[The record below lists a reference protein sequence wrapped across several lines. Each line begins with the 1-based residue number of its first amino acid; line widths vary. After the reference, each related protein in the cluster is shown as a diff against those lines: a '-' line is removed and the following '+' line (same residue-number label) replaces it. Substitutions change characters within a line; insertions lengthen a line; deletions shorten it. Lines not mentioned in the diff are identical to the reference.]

1 MPANR
6 VIASKRVISDEQV
19 CNMQGGRFEMGWV
32 DIAIRFVGFRLSCS
46 MRNVTRRCWRADFS
60 GHALNNTAASST
72 TTPAT
77 AITINEELRSLI
89 DPLAEI
95 EYAALERS
103 LRLEGCRDALVLWN
117 DILIDGHNRY
127 AICRKLDIPFKTI
140 QNTTFNSIED
150 VQLWVIENNLARR
163 SVSDFQRGV
172 LALRKKE
179 IVAVR
184 MAQRA
189 GEPDKADA
197 AGDAQ
202 EDAGPPWS
210 TREDVA
216 KAARVSSN
224 TISQIE
230 RIQRAAT
237 PQLVEAVRTGTISIN
252 AAANVASLPEDQQ
265 RAAVAGGRK
274 ELQQAAKQVRDQKS
288 AARPKREVLADADVE
303 AAGDDLAKLRAQI
316 GALKDRV
323 ASLTTE
329 NTVLKQRIGRLDG
342 SITD

>member
-1 MPANR
+1 M
-6 VIASKRVISDEQV
+6 
-19 CNMQGGRFEMGWV
+19 
-32 DIAIRFVGFRLSCS
+32 
-46 MRNVTRRCWRADFS
+46 
-60 GHALNNTAASST
+60 NTT
-72 TTPAT
+72 
-77 AITINEELRSLI
+77 ITINEELRSLI
-89 DPLAEI
+89 DPLADI

-127 AICRKLDIPFKTI
+127 AICRKLDIPFKTV
-140 QNTTFNSIED
+140 QNTSFSSIED

-163 SVSDFQRGV
+163 SVSDYQRGV
-172 LALRKKE
+172 LALRKKD
-179 IVAVR
+179 IVAAR
-184 MAQRA
+184 SAQRA
-189 GEPDKADA
+189 GAVDKRADKPA
-197 AGDAQ
+197 DDDA
-202 EDAGPPWS
+202 EGPPWN

-237 PQLVEAVRTGTISIN
+237 PQLVEAVRAGTISIN
-252 AAANVASLPEDQQ
+252 AAANVASLPEEQQ

-274 ELQQAAKQVRDQKS
+274 ELQQAAKQVREQK
-288 AARPKREVLADADVE
+288 AAGRPKRDVLADADVE

-342 SITD
+342 TLTE

>member
-1 MPANR
+1 
-6 VIASKRVISDEQV
+6 
-19 CNMQGGRFEMGWV
+19 
-32 DIAIRFVGFRLSCS
+32 
-46 MRNVTRRCWRADFS
+46 
-60 GHALNNTAASST
+60 LNT
-72 TTPAT
+72 T
-77 AITINEELRSLI
+77 ITINEELRSLI

-127 AICRKLDIPFKTI
+127 AICQKLNIPFKTV
-140 QNTTFNSIED
+140 QNTSFSSIED

-163 SVSDFQRGV
+163 SVSDYQRGV
-172 LALRKKE
+172 LALRKKD
-179 IVAVR
+179 IVAAR
-184 MAQRA
+184 SAQRA
-189 GEPDKADA
+189 GEPDKTEPADDA
-197 AGDAQ
+197 AGL
-202 EDAGPPWS
+202 PWS

-237 PQLVEAVRTGTISIN
+237 PQLVDAVRAGTISIN
-252 AAANVASLPEDQQ
+252 AAANVASLPEEQQ

-274 ELQQAAKQVRDQKS
+274 ELQQAAKQVREQK
-288 AARPKREVLADADVE
+288 AAGRPKREVLADADVE
-303 AAGDDLAKLRAQI
+303 DAGDDLAKLRAQI

-342 SITD
+342 SLTD

>member
-1 MPANR
+1 M
-6 VIASKRVISDEQV
+6 
-19 CNMQGGRFEMGWV
+19 
-32 DIAIRFVGFRLSCS
+32 
-46 MRNVTRRCWRADFS
+46 
-60 GHALNNTAASST
+60 NTAN
-72 TTPAT
+72 
-77 AITINEELRSLI
+77 ITINEELRSLI
-89 DPLAEI
+89 DPLADI

-127 AICRKLDIPFKTI
+127 AICRKLAIPFKTV
-140 QNTTFNSIED
+140 QNTTFSSIED

-172 LALRKKE
+172 LALRKKD
-179 IVAVR
+179 IVAAR
-184 MAQRA
+184 SAQRA
-189 GEPDKADA
+189 GEPDKGGEA
-197 AGDAQ
+197 A
-202 EDAGPPWS
+202 EESSPPWN
-210 TREDVA
+210 TREDMA

-237 PQLVEAVRTGTISIN
+237 PQLVEAVRAGTISIN
-252 AAANVASLPEDQQ
+252 AAANVASLPEEQQ

-274 ELQQAAKQVRDQKS
+274 ELQQAAKQVREQKA

-303 AAGDDLAKLRAQI
+303 SAGDDLAKLRAQI

-342 SITD
+342 SITE

>member
-1 MPANR
+1 
-6 VIASKRVISDEQV
+6 
-19 CNMQGGRFEMGWV
+19 
-32 DIAIRFVGFRLSCS
+32 
-46 MRNVTRRCWRADFS
+46 
-60 GHALNNTAASST
+60 LN
-72 TTPAT
+72 
-77 AITINEELRSLI
+77 ITINEELRSFI
-89 DPLAEI
+89 DPLTEI

-127 AICRKLDIPFKTI
+127 AICRKLDIPFKTV
-140 QNTTFNSIED
+140 QNTTFTSIED

-172 LALRKKE
+172 LALRKKD
-179 IVAVR
+179 IVAAR
-184 MAQRA
+184 SAQRA
-189 GEPDKADA
+189 GEPDKAGEDA
-197 AGDAQ
+197 APD
-202 EDAGPPWS
+202 GPPWS

-237 PQLVEAVRTGTISIN
+237 PQLVEAIRAGTISIN
-252 AAANVASLPEDQQ
+252 AAANVASLPEEQQ

-274 ELQQAAKQVRDQKS
+274 ELQQAAKQVREQK
-288 AARPKREVLADADVE
+288 AAGRPKRDVLADADVE

-342 SITD
+342 TITE

>member
-1 MPANR
+1 M
-6 VIASKRVISDEQV
+6 
-19 CNMQGGRFEMGWV
+19 
-32 DIAIRFVGFRLSCS
+32 
-46 MRNVTRRCWRADFS
+46 
-60 GHALNNTAASST
+60 NT
-72 TTPAT
+72 
-77 AITINEELRSLI
+77 ITINEELRSLI
-89 DPLAEI
+89 DPLADI

-103 LRLEGCRDALVLWN
+103 LRQEGCRDALVLWN

-127 AICRKLDIPFKTI
+127 AICRKLDIPFKTV
-140 QNTTFNSIED
+140 QNTSFSSIED

-172 LALRKKE
+172 LALRKKD
-179 IVAVR
+179 IVAAR
-184 MAQRA
+184 SAQRA
-189 GEPDKADA
+189 GEPDKAEDIGDDA
-197 AGDAQ
+197 
-202 EDAGPPWS
+202 AGPPWN

-252 AAANVASLPEDQQ
+252 AAANVASLPEEQQ

-274 ELQQAAKQVRDQKS
+274 ELQQAARQVREQKA
-288 AARPKREVLADADVE
+288 AARPKRQVLADADVE
-303 AAGDDLAKLRAQI
+303 DAGDDLAKLRAQI

-342 SITD
+342 SITA